1 MTVNHLANS
10 GLIYN
15 AAMKVFLKHLF
26 QIYTW
31 LIILPVA
38 WLWTAFIAVTV
49 IIFTWLGAGAWAD
62 KYVARLWGRFILWI
76 TPVQVKVRHA
86 ERIDSRQS
94 YVIVANHQSTYD
106 ILVLYGYLPMAFKWV
121 MKIELR
127 KVPFVGY
134 TCELM
139 GHIYVDR
146 KNRQAAKK
154 TMQQAGDKLKNGTSV
169 LFFPE
174 GTRHQGDRLL
184 PFKKGAFKMAQSLSL
199 PVLPVTIKGA
209 EQVMP
214 AKSLRILPG
223 TIELIFHQPISAESV
238 NQQSTESLMTQA
250 RKKISEGL

>member
-1 MTVNHLANS
+1 MHGMTV
-10 GLIYN
+10 I
-15 AAMKVFLKHLF
+15 LKHVF
-26 QIYTW
+26 QIYVW
-31 LIILPVA
+31 LFIFPIA
-38 WLWTAFIAVTV
+38 WLWTALIAIIV

-76 TPVQVKVRHA
+76 TPVRVKINNADV
-86 ERIDSRQS
+86 IDRTQS

-127 KVPFVGY
+127 KVPFIGY
-134 TCELM
+134 TCNLM

-146 KNRQAAKK
+146 SNRRAAKQ
-154 TMQQAGDKLKNGTSV
+154 TMQQAGEKLTGGTSV

-174 GTRHQGDRLL
+174 GTRNNGHELL

-199 PVLPVTIKGA
+199 PILPVTIKGA
-209 EQVMP
+209 DEVMP

-223 TIELIFHQPISAESV
+223 TIELTFHPVITIDQINSAP
-238 NQQSTESLMTQA
+238 TDDLIKQA
-250 RKKISEGL
+250 RVLINQGLHR